1 MPADPARPT
10 PPPPLSGFVP
20 LEVWLEPEWDDGR
33 VGAWVPDL
41 PGTFAHATSR
51 DRAVTAALSATGRVR
66 EWLER
71 NGESVLLPP
80 IWRPEVAGEVPCTRD
95 GEYRVQA
102 LLPSD
107 ERRATPETVEDTV
120 RRLGWARA
128 DLLAMLARLDGHE
141 AAHGRLPVDLEAGE
155 RSVAEIVRHLAVAEA
170 WLVGRLPGAGRYPGS
185 LEDPAERHLLEA
197 TRAWVAD
204 RLPAIVIDDSAA
216 VTVDRHG
223 ERWTLAKVLRRL
235 QAHALDHLWE
245 LETRLM
251 RADHTVER
259 LELGLGRVP
268 GPQELRGLLRAVG
281 WDVRASQAD
290 LMAEGFART
299 AEVATAW
306 DGEQLVATGRSMGDG
321 RTNALITTVL
331 VHPRYQRLGLGE
343 RIMHCLIDDRPGVKF
358 VLEAAPGMEAWYGS
372 MGFLP
377 DRHSMFLPRR
387 RS

>member
-1 MPADPARPT
+1 MPAKPVLPV
-10 PPPPLSGFVP
+10 PPPPLPGFVP
-20 LEVWLEPEWDDGR
+20 LEVWLEPDWEDGR

-41 PGTFAHATSR
+41 PGAFAHGSSPE
-51 DRAVTAALSATGRVR
+51 RAVTAALSTTGRVR
-66 EWLER
+66 EWLEGH
-71 NGESVLLPP
+71 GETVSLPP
-80 IWRPEVAGEVPCTRD
+80 IWRPEIAGEVPCGRD
-95 GEYRVQA
+95 DGYRVQA
-102 LLPSD
+102 LLPAD
-107 ERRATPETVEDTV
+107 QRAATSGDAEAAV

-128 DLLAMLARLDGHE
+128 DLVALLAHLDDQE
-141 AAHGRLPVDLEAGE
+141 SAHGSLPVDAEQGE
-155 RSVAEIVRHLAVAEA
+155 RTPAEIVRHLAVAEA

-185 LEDPAERHLLEA
+185 LREASERQLLEA
-197 TRAWVAD
+197 TRAWIVE
-204 RLPAIVIDDSAA
+204 RLPDLADADEGT
-216 VTVDRHG
+216 VTTDGHG

-251 RADHTVER
+251 RADHTVDR
-259 LELGLGRVP
+259 LEVVLDRLPAVD
-268 GPQELRGLLRAVG
+268 ELRGLLRAIG

-299 AEVATAW
+299 MDVVTAW
-306 DGEQLVATGRSMGDG
+306 DGERLVGTGRSMGDG

-331 VHPRYQRLGLGE
+331 VHPGYQRLGLGE
-343 RIMHCLIDDRPGVKF
+343 RLMHRLIDDRPGVKF

-377 DRHSMFLPRR
+377 DRHAMFLPRR